1 MKLNS
6 IVDENTIV
14 FESTCTILSII
25 PKAIIHNKELKWQ
38 KAEENYLTL
47 KEIKEQLNGL
57 PIRVISD
64 SALWGYIYEY
74 GNYNDVY
81 FLLNTMI
88 RATEGEERQKWIK
101 KMLEH
106 REKCPELKD
115 LIEPFLQ
122 EVFKRSYPSE
132 MSEL

>member
-74 GNYNDVY
+74 GNYND
-81 FLLNTMI
+81 
-88 RATEGEERQKWIK
+88 GKWYLYAMTK
-101 KMLEH
+101 G
-106 REKCPELKD
+106 
-115 LIEPFLQ
+115 
-122 EVFKRSYPSE
+122 YA
-132 MSEL
+132 